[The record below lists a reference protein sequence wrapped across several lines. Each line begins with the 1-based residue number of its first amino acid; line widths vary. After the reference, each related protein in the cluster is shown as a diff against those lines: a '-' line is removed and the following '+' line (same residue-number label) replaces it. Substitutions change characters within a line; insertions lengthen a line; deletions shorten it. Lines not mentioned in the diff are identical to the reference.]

1 MAETRW
7 MSSNWNLKWHE
18 DCGPFLYG
26 KWSDIV
32 AISDTEQ

>member
-26 KWSDIV
+26 KWYVV
-32 AISDTEQ
+32 AILDTEQ